1 LKIQPDC
8 VFIDGN
14 KAPALD
20 IYTQAIIKGDAKSQ
34 SIAAASIL
42 AKVARDR
49 YMCEL
54 DKKYPQYQF
63 YKHKGYPTKLH
74 YQMIN
79 QYGISD
85 IHRKSFL
92 KKLFGGDKNV

>member
-1 LKIQPDC
+1 M
-8 VFIDGN
+8 
-14 KAPALD
+14 
-20 IYTQAIIKGDAKSQ
+20 YTQTIVKGDAKSQ

-54 DKKYPQYQF
+54 DKEYPQYQF

-74 YQMIN
+74 YEMIN
-79 QYGISD
+79 QHGISD

-92 KKLFGGDKNV
+92 KKLLSGEQNV